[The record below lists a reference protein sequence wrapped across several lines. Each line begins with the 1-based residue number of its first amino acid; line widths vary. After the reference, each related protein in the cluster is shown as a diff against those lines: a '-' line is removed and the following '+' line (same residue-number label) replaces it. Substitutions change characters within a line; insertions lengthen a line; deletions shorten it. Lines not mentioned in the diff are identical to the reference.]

1 MQFGLA
7 GSRRFGGFTAV
18 TGERQMDAKDLTI
31 LEMLRAN
38 ARTPLKTIAGTVGLA
53 SSSVRE
59 RIARMEAAG
68 AIAGYSARVGLDMP
82 GVSAILLI
90 GLATTP
96 DRETVADLVSMEAVR
111 RCWSVAGDIDLIVE
125 IWRSGMTP
133 LNAARDA
140 IATHPGV
147 RSVTTAPVLLHEKD
161 G

>member
-1 MQFGLA
+1 
-7 GSRRFGGFTAV
+7 
-18 TGERQMDAKDLTI
+18 MDAKDLAI

-59 RIARMEAAG
+59 RVARMEADG
-68 AIAGYSARVGLDMP
+68 VITGYSVSVGLNRP
-82 GVSAILLI
+82 GVSAILLVR
-90 GLATTP
+90 LAATP
-96 DRETVADLVSMEAVR
+96 DRATVADLVAMGAVR
-111 RCWSVAGDIDLIVE
+111 RCWSVAGDIDVMVE
-125 IWRSGMTP
+125 LWASGMTV

-147 RSVTTAPVLLHEKD
+147 RSVVTAPVLLHEKD